1 MPRQR
6 RFSSRSS
13 GSRAST
19 IVISPAVRRSSVSVA
34 RTMAPSAV
42 VSPRGTRRSLAR
54 LSTQIGIGAAATRVL
69 GVGRADVEDRGHH
82 REERLA
88 DARQLAERQPALVEL
103 ALLDALLEDTR
114 DQAANP

>member
-19 IVISPAVRRSSVSVA
+19 IEISPGRRRSSVNVA
-34 RTMAPSAV
+34 RTMAPTAV
-42 VSPRGTRRSLAR
+42 ARLRGTLGRLAG
-54 LSTQIGIGAAATRVL
+54 LATDIGIGAAATRVL
-69 GVGRADVEDRGHH
+69 GVRRTDVEDRGHH
-82 REERLA
+82 GEERLA

-103 ALLDALLEDTR
+103 ALL
-114 DQAANP
+114 